1 MLAVPARRLDLGE
14 GSLAVVRVL
23 QDLPG
28 LTTRISVE
36 SREDHVPPGLCPPP
50 VTSRTCIIK
59 MMMIFYNI
67 YKSYR
72 LSAIT
77 DKAGAGV
84 VISSLVQGG
93 QVVHQ
98 ARLGVLGDS
107 VQSILWCIIV
117 NAARDNVVIPHLY
130 TTGIPAV

>member
-1 MLAVPARRLDLGE
+1 MM
-14 GSLAVVRVL
+14 
-23 QDLPG
+23 
-28 LTTRISVE
+28 
-36 SREDHVPPGLCPPP
+36 
-50 VTSRTCIIK
+50 K
-59 MMMIFYNI
+59 MMIFYNI

-84 VISSLVQGG
+84 SLSSLVQGG

-107 VQSILWCIIV
+107 LQSLLWCIIV
-117 NAARDNVVIPHLY
+117 TAARYNVVIPHLY
-130 TTGIPAV
+130 TTGITAV

>member
-1 MLAVPARRLDLGE
+1 MMMML
-14 GSLAVVRVL
+14 
-23 QDLPG
+23 
-28 LTTRISVE
+28 
-36 SREDHVPPGLCPPP
+36 
-50 VTSRTCIIK
+50 
-59 MMMIFYNI
+59 MIFYVV

-84 VISSLVQGG
+84 LISSLVQGG

-107 VQSILWCIIV
+107 VQSILWCITV
-117 NAARDNVVIPHLY
+117 TAARDNVVIPHLY
-130 TTGIPAV
+130 TTGPPAV

>member
-1 MLAVPARRLDLGE
+1 
-14 GSLAVVRVL
+14 
-23 QDLPG
+23 
-28 LTTRISVE
+28 
-36 SREDHVPPGLCPPP
+36 
-50 VTSRTCIIK
+50 
-59 MMMIFYNI
+59 MMIFCNI

-84 VISSLVQGG
+84 VSSSRVQGG

-107 VQSILWCIIV
+107 VQSPLWCNNVI
-117 NAARDNVVIPHLY
+117 AARDYVVIPYLY
-130 TTGIPAV
+130 TTGPPAV

>member
-1 MLAVPARRLDLGE
+1 MYTPRYH
-14 GSLAVVRVL
+14 
-23 QDLPG
+23 QDLY
-28 LTTRISVE
+28 
-36 SREDHVPPGLCPPP
+36 DHHDEE
-50 VTSRTCIIK
+50 TK
-59 MMMIFYNI
+59 IF

-84 VISSLVQGG
+84 FRSSVVQGG

-107 VQSILWCIIV
+107 LQSPLWCIPVI
-117 NAARDNVVIPHLY
+117 AACDYVVIPNLY
-130 TTGIPAV
+130 TTGLTAV

>member
-1 MLAVPARRLDLGE
+1 MILMML
-14 GSLAVVRVL
+14 
-23 QDLPG
+23 
-28 LTTRISVE
+28 
-36 SREDHVPPGLCPPP
+36 
-50 VTSRTCIIK
+50 
-59 MMMIFYNI
+59 IFYNI
-67 YKSYR
+67 YESYR

-84 VISSLVQGG
+84 GKSSLVQGG

-107 VQSILWCIIV
+107 LQSILWCIPVI
-117 NAARDNVVIPHLY
+117 AACHYVVIPHLY

>member
-1 MLAVPARRLDLGE
+1 MILMML
-14 GSLAVVRVL
+14 
-23 QDLPG
+23 
-28 LTTRISVE
+28 
-36 SREDHVPPGLCPPP
+36 
-50 VTSRTCIIK
+50 
-59 MMMIFYNI
+59 IFYNI
-67 YKSYR
+67 YESYR

-84 VISSLVQGG
+84 VRSSLVQGG

-107 VQSILWCIIV
+107 VQSPLWCIPV
-117 NAARDNVVIPHLY
+117 SATRDDVVIPQLY

>member
-1 MLAVPARRLDLGE
+1 
-14 GSLAVVRVL
+14 
-23 QDLPG
+23 
-28 LTTRISVE
+28 
-36 SREDHVPPGLCPPP
+36 
-50 VTSRTCIIK
+50 
-59 MMMIFYNI
+59 MMIFCKI

-84 VISSLVQGG
+84 LISSLVQGG

-107 VQSILWCIIV
+107 VQSPLWCISVI
-117 NAARDNVVIPHLY
+117 AARDYVVIPHLD
-130 TTGIPAV
+130 TTGSTAV

>member
-1 MLAVPARRLDLGE
+1 MVML
-14 GSLAVVRVL
+14 
-23 QDLPG
+23 
-28 LTTRISVE
+28 
-36 SREDHVPPGLCPPP
+36 
-50 VTSRTCIIK
+50 
-59 MMMIFYNI
+59 IFYNI

-84 VISSLVQGG
+84 AISSLVQGG

-107 VQSILWCIIV
+107 VQSILWCITV
-117 NAARDNVVIPHLY
+117 KAARDYVVIPHLY
-130 TTGIPAV
+130 TTGTTAV

>member
-1 MLAVPARRLDLGE
+1 
-14 GSLAVVRVL
+14 
-23 QDLPG
+23 
-28 LTTRISVE
+28 
-36 SREDHVPPGLCPPP
+36 
-50 VTSRTCIIK
+50 
-59 MMMIFYNI
+59 MIFYNI

-84 VISSLVQGG
+84 PISSLVQGG

-107 VQSILWCIIV
+107 VQSPLWCLHVI
-117 NAARDNVVIPHLY
+117 AASDYVVIPHLY
-130 TTGIPAV
+130 TTGSTAV

>member
-1 MLAVPARRLDLGE
+1 MM
-14 GSLAVVRVL
+14 
-23 QDLPG
+23 
-28 LTTRISVE
+28 I
-36 SREDHVPPGLCPPP
+36 
-50 VTSRTCIIK
+50 

-84 VISSLVQGG
+84 VRSSRVQGG

-107 VQSILWCIIV
+107 LQNLLLIRIICIPVI
-117 NAARDNVVIPHLY
+117 AARDNEVVP
-130 TTGIPAV
+130 

>member
-1 MLAVPARRLDLGE
+1 MMILM
-14 GSLAVVRVL
+14 
-23 QDLPG
+23 
-28 LTTRISVE
+28 
-36 SREDHVPPGLCPPP
+36 
-50 VTSRTCIIK
+50 

-84 VISSLVQGG
+84 VRSSRVQGG

-107 VQSILWCIIV
+107 VQSLLWCIS
-117 NAARDNVVIPHLY
+117 AACHYVVVPQLY

>member
-1 MLAVPARRLDLGE
+1 MILM
-14 GSLAVVRVL
+14 
-23 QDLPG
+23 
-28 LTTRISVE
+28 
-36 SREDHVPPGLCPPP
+36 
-50 VTSRTCIIK
+50 

-84 VISSLVQGG
+84 VISSRVQGG

-98 ARLGVLGDS
+98 ARLGVLDDN
-107 VQSILWCIIV
+107 VQSPLWCILWCITVI
-117 NAARDNVVIPHLY
+117 AARDYVVIPHLY

>member
-1 MLAVPARRLDLGE
+1 MM
-14 GSLAVVRVL
+14 
-23 QDLPG
+23 
-28 LTTRISVE
+28 I
-36 SREDHVPPGLCPPP
+36 
-50 VTSRTCIIK
+50 
-59 MMMIFYNI
+59 MMIFYNI

-84 VISSLVQGG
+84 VISSRVQGG

-107 VQSILWCIIV
+107 VQSPLWCISV
-117 NAARDNVVIPHLY
+117 PAARDYVVMPQLY
-130 TTGIPAV
+130 PTCSTAV

>member
-1 MLAVPARRLDLGE
+1 MVFYLLL
-14 GSLAVVRVL
+14 
-23 QDLPG
+23 
-28 LTTRISVE
+28 
-36 SREDHVPPGLCPPP
+36 
-50 VTSRTCIIK
+50 
-59 MMMIFYNI
+59 IFYDI

-84 VISSLVQGG
+84 VRSSRVQGG

-107 VQSILWCIIV
+107 VPSQLWCLTVI
-117 NAARDNVVIPHLY
+117 AARHYVMIPQLY
-130 TTGIPAV
+130 STGITAE

>member
-1 MLAVPARRLDLGE
+1 MMMM
-14 GSLAVVRVL
+14 
-23 QDLPG
+23 
-28 LTTRISVE
+28 
-36 SREDHVPPGLCPPP
+36 
-50 VTSRTCIIK
+50 

-84 VISSLVQGG
+84 VISSRVQGG

-107 VQSILWCIIV
+107 VQSPLWCITVI
-117 NAARDNVVIPHLY
+117 AARDYVVIPHLY
-130 TTGIPAV
+130 TTGIAAV

>member
-1 MLAVPARRLDLGE
+1 
-14 GSLAVVRVL
+14 
-23 QDLPG
+23 
-28 LTTRISVE
+28 
-36 SREDHVPPGLCPPP
+36 
-50 VTSRTCIIK
+50 
-59 MMMIFYNI
+59 MMMMMMMMMVIFYNI

-84 VISSLVQGG
+84 AISSRVQGG

-107 VQSILWCIIV
+107 LQSPLWCIIIQ
-117 NAARDNVVIPHLY
+117 AARDNVVIPRLY
-130 TTGIPAV
+130 TTGFPAV